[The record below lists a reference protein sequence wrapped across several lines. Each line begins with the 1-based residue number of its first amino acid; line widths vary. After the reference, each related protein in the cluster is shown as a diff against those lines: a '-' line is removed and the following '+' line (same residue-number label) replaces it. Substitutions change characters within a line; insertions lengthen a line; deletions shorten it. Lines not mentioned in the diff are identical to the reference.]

1 MTEGFRTLAD
11 VARVL
16 GTSDSALRTRLH
28 RNQLPFP
35 VFKDGRRLLVRNED
49 FVRYVDSMRPL
60 QGARA
65 S

>member
-1 MTEGFRTLAD
+1 MTGGFRPLTD

-60 QGARA
+60 RVGRA